1 MVAGA
6 EEGAGSNTLDPG
18 AAAGRAR
25 VAFREHPEL
34 AAATF
39 DFIERVED
47 AAGTT
52 PATAPPP
59 EPPPG
64 QEDSGGNTVLL
75 VLLAVAGVVALGVGL
90 ALTLEN
96 RSQQRTLRSGAQL
109 AEAKATAQEDLDALA
124 DDLRNLNVDLQA
136 EEAGNPEAVNQY
148 TRAYEYLE
156 RAEEAF
162 DRARSPADLAQVS
175 SALESGQYAMAAA
188 RALFEGRDPPRRRPP
203 CFFDTRHGPSVHD
216 VGWEPPGG
224 PPRPV
229 PACRAC
235 MQQVANGVQPQPRRI
250 RTGLRRVPFYD
261 APPHFESWFGGYFGG
276 AAADLV
282 AGFPLGKALDDG
294 FAGAA
299 TPPAAATA
307 TCPSRSPTRAY
318 STVVVLSRESRRRTA
333 ARSPSRRTPMRTSRP
348 AHGSRPAARRWLGSI
363 LLALVGGHPDR
374 RTGGGGRLGR
384 SVAAALSR
392 SRVYRGPGR
401 RDAGLDRPAP
411 GAVDDAGT
419 PSSSPSCPP
428 TPAARPAA
436 AYRAGQGDRPRRRQA
451 RHLHGRLRHAVR
463 HAATSATPCPTAR
476 PRRWPTRPSTTTG
489 TTRRRPCSSGSTRWP
504 RPPGANPPPSPAA
517 TAVGPVG

>member
-1 MVAGA
+1 MSRDLPARPALALAALAGMVLCLLVVLAGPATAGPWVDRTAGQLRDAPLYVNPSARPTLTPVDRERISARLALAGTPIFVAVLPAQALAEAGGNANDLASQVAASVGKPGTYLVVAGA

-18 AAAGRAR
+18 AAANRAR
-25 VAFREHPEL
+25 AAFRENPEL
-34 AAATF
+34 AAAIF
-39 DFIERVED
+39 DFVERVED

-64 QEDSGGNTVLL
+64 ADPGGDTVLL
-75 VLLAVAGVVALGVGL
+75 VLLGAAAVVALAVGL

-96 RSQQRTLRSGAQL
+96 RSEQRTLRSGVQL
-109 AEAKATAQEDLDALA
+109 SEAKATSREDLDALA
-124 DDLRNLNVDLQA
+124 SDLRNLNVDLQA

-162 DRARSPADLAQVS
+162 DRASSPAHLAQVS

-188 RALFEGRDPPRRRPP
+188 RAMFERRDPPRRRPP

-216 VGWEPPGG
+216 VGWEPPEG

-250 RTGLRRVPFYD
+250 RTALRRVPFYD

-294 FAGAA
+294 FAGGHN
-299 TPPAAATA
+299 
-307 TCPSRSPTRAY
+307 
-318 STVVVLSRESRRRTA
+318 
-333 ARSPSRRTPMRTSRP
+333 TS
-348 AHGSRPAARRWLGSI
+348 
-363 LLALVGGHPDR
+363 
-374 RTGGGGRLGR
+374 GGGYGYLPVSFADTGVLD
-384 SVAAALSR
+384 SGGAITGEQPSD
-392 SRVYRGPGR
+392 SGTITIQEDP
-401 RDAGLDRPAP
+401 DEDQTAG
-411 GAVDDAGT
+411 
-419 PSSSPSCPP
+419 
-428 TPAARPAA
+428 AR
-436 AYRAGQGDRPRRRQA
+436 
-451 RHLHGRLRHAVR
+451 
-463 HAATSATPCPTAR
+463 
-476 PRRWPTRPSTTTG
+476 
-489 TTRRRPCSSGSTRWP
+489 
-504 RPPGANPPPSPAA
+504 
-517 TAVGPVG
+517 